1 MNPARPAR
9 LVFPALRWED
19 RDLDGVWPEVRDA
32 LDRGVGGFVAFGG
45 STSDMLALTRRAKE
59 HARRPLLFAADLERG
74 AGQQFNGATQ
84 LPPPAALAEL
94 GDAAIA
100 EAAGITAIEAGAAGI
115 GWVFAPVADLDV
127 EPQNPIVGTRGFGAE
142 PHNVARQVR
151 VWVESAQAE
160 GIHACAKHFPGHGR
174 STTDSHAA
182 LPVIEASRATLEDD
196 LLPFRAAIDAGV
208 RSIMLAHVAYPALD
222 PEGGGRPASLS
233 PSVIGLL
240 REELGFAGLL
250 VTDALIMGAIA
261 ASGRV
266 ETEAAVESIR
276 AGCDVLLYPT
286 SVEDTVDALA
296 AALDSG
302 DLEDRR
308 VAQAVER
315 VEGAASE
322 IVAHAAAQLDEAADQ
337 HPGQALRL
345 AVASLEPLRG
355 MRPSLRAGESVRL
368 HVIDDDSPAQAAAG
382 SAPGTRRF
390 DRSALANSLRK
401 HGAPLLDSLSFEED
415 ACDLIAV
422 FSDVRAWKGRV
433 GLAPESVRAVNAVLA
448 RAPDATVILFA
459 HPRTASELPA
469 ARHILGA
476 WCGDSVMQEAVA
488 QQLVPNPPS

>member
-1 MNPARPAR
+1 MNPAR
-9 LVFPALRWED
+9 LVFPAIRWED
-19 RDLDGVWPEVRDA
+19 KDLDGVWPEVRDA
-32 LDRGVGGFVAFGG
+32 LDLGVGGFVAFGG
-45 STSDMLALTRRAKE
+45 STSDMLALTGRAKE

-74 AGQQFNGATQ
+74 AGQQFSGGTQ

-100 EAAGITAIEAGAAGI
+100 EAAGITAVEARAAGI

-142 PHNVARQVR
+142 PHDVARQVR

-160 GIHACAKHFPGHGR
+160 GVHACAKHFPGHGR
-174 STTDSHAA
+174 STTDSHSG

-196 LLPFRAAIDAGV
+196 LLPFRAAIDAGA

-222 PEGGGRPASLS
+222 PERRPASLS
-233 PSVIGLL
+233 PLVIGLL

-302 DLEDRR
+302 DLEDQR

-315 VEGAASE
+315 VEGAAGE
-322 IVAHAAAQLDEAADQ
+322 IVAHATAQLDGAADR
-337 HPGQALRL
+337 HPEQALRL
-345 AVASLEPLRG
+345 AVASLKPLRG
-355 MRPSLRAGESVRL
+355 TRPSLKAGESVRI
-368 HVIDDDSPAQAAAG
+368 HIIDDDSPAQAAAG
-382 SAPGTRRF
+382 SAPGTRRI

-401 HGAPLLDSLSFEED
+401 HGAPLLDSLSSEED

-433 GLAPESVRAVNAVLA
+433 GLAPESVRAVNSVLA

-459 HPRTASELPA
+459 HPRTASELPT

-488 QQLVPNPPS
+488 QQLMPNSPS